1 MENHMADNEH
11 ATLLVVG
18 DDLLFSHLIRDT
30 LENVG
35 YHVLTALNGEEALRT
50 FLKFQ
55 PDLILSDTSMPIVDG
70 TQLLEAV
77 RSTPE
82 GKTIPF
88 ILIYPG
94 VSIDDLSYAES
105 MGARCIVS
113 PFYVHKMLSAV
124 QACLEHS
131 GG

>member
-1 MENHMADNEH
+1 MIMENHMADNEH

-55 PDLILSDTSMPIVDG
+55 PDLILSDTSMPIMNG
-70 TQLLEAV
+70 
-77 RSTPE
+77 S
-82 GKTIPF
+82 
-88 ILIYPG
+88 
-94 VSIDDLSYAES
+94 
-105 MGARCIVS
+105 
-113 PFYVHKMLSAV
+113 
-124 QACLEHS
+124 
-131 GG
+131 